1 MKEYSMADFI
11 IKNDGSYACIEVDSL
26 LEFNLESRFVSSA
39 NEAGISLKILCNKII
54 ELALSD
60 KK

>member
-1 MKEYSMADFI
+1 MADFI